1 MIIKIV
7 FEAFTDANSPVH
19 PFSFSFI
26 GGPVENEL
34 ILNEKTNE
42 ELVMG
47 TVNLSAEAGMSVVIQ
62 RRAKERKIRRN

>member
-7 FEAFTDANSPVH
+7 FEAFTDANSPAH
-19 PFSFSFI
+19 PFSFSFS

-47 TVNLSAEAGMSVVIQ
+47 GVDLGAEAGMKVSIK
-62 RRAKERKIRRN
+62 RSAKEKAN